1 MPLTPFPRGYIFPK
15 VVRSHSRAVDIER
28 LVPTG
33 SLPSVTLT
41 ITGFSISVILPLQER
56 STNVAMQQVP

>member
-1 MPLTPFPRGYIFPK
+1 MRVLTLGEAIYGDRIVK
-15 VVRSHSRAVDIER
+15 VSSEHHRKA
-28 LVPTG
+28 VPTG

-56 STNVAMQQVP
+56 STNVTMQQVP